1 MSKDFCISTTEAQAV
16 SAIRDTMNISA
27 AAKLLG
33 IPKTT
38 LSSTLAKVEK
48 KLQNTI
54 FVRKQGSGEVKVT
67 QFGEETIPKLEKII
81 WVTESLKPTKEIA
94 KNSYNAGKV
103 NIISTQT
110 FLESFIAPYLK
121 EFIDENPD
129 IKISLHQKDNDCYHQ
144 PKVNDIFIGCR
155 EYNIENYHYIHFH
168 DFCQKLWA
176 SKSYIHTHGTID
188 NVDKLLKHRLLI
200 VETSNNKEHPS
211 GNDFIVRR
219 LGIPL
224 SSQNVVYV
232 RTGLRIV
239 DVLAEKGVGIIAASE
254 ETTLLNNLKVEPV
267 LSDIHGAYVSFYVK
281 VEKRFIETPLTQYV
295 LNWIFSC
302 RDKALKS
309 IGKEPKTNY
318 EPFHPEKTNSS

>member
-38 LSSTLAKVEK
+38 LSSTLSKIEK

-54 FVRKQGSGEVKVT
+54 FIRKQGSGEVRVT
-67 QFGEETIPKLEKII
+67 EFGAEVIPKLEKII
-81 WVTESLKPTKEIA
+81 WITESFKPTKEVA
-94 KNSYNAGKV
+94 KKVYNAGKI

-129 IKISLHQKDNDCYHQ
+129 IKISLHQKDSDYYYQ
-144 PKVNDIFIGCR
+144 PKSNDIFIGCW
-155 EYNIENYHYIHFH
+155 EYNTENYHYIPYH

-176 SKSYIHTHGTID
+176 SKSYLETNGSID
-188 NVDKLLKHRLLI
+188 SIDDLINHRLLI
-200 VETSNNKEHPS
+200 VQTSMSQEHYS

-219 LGIPL
+219 LGMPL
-224 SSQNVVYV
+224 SSQNIIYV

-254 ETTLLNNLKVEPV
+254 ETTLLNNLKVEPI
-267 LSDIHGAYVSFYVK
+267 LDTIHGEYVSFYVK
-281 VEKRFIETPLTQYV
+281 VEKKFIETPLAKYV
-295 LNWIFSC
+295 VDWIFSC

-309 IGKEPKTNY
+309 IGKDPKTDY
-318 EPFHPEKTNSS
+318 KPYRPEKD